1 MLTVVE
7 MSDVFMLPRDKVS
20 HEVKKCIALCPPGP
34 NVLLLLLKSDINE
47 EETQKLKFILSFFG
61 QDAFK
66 YSIVI
71 ESKSGEEQNF
81 SLNRVIQQCGDR
93 HHKLYFDQKDLPEH
107 EYLALMEQME
117 NMVTK
122 NKGGYLNC
130 TEPANTT
137 TTCITSKPPL
147 NLVLCGRFQAWKTSA
162 TDAILGERK
171 CDPAANPSECVK
183 NQGEACGSLVSL
195 VDLPALY
202 GKTQEAMRNESFR
215 CISLCDPDGVHAFAL
230 VLPMGPL
237 TNEDVEELK
246 TIRKTFSSQVNDF
259 TMILLT
265 VKSDPNSPAVV
276 RFMRE
281 NKQIQE
287 LCKSCEGR
295 YFVFNLS
302 DEHQV
307 FNLLHAIKK
316 MSARN
321 SRCFTMQMMA
331 RPRLKKNE
339 LFKCE
344 EKMQGSKH
352 QRKEVFKVQGAEP
365 PKMVQSRECLRMVLI
380 GKTGSGKSAS
390 ANTILNKECFKS
402 TVCVN
407 SVTQCCQKATGE
419 VDGRSIIV
427 VDTPGLYDTTLSND
441 AIKKELVNCITLLA
455 PGPHVFLLVLRIGP
469 FTKEERDTVELIK
482 EFFGSQSV
490 NFIIV
495 IFTGGDALQ
504 NQTIES
510 YIEEDKEG
518 FLKKLVHDC
527 RGRYQVFNNAKPN
540 RAQVKELLRKVE
552 LMVENNGNNCYTSE
566 IFQEAEAAIQ
576 KEVDRILKE
585 NMDKIHREEEAIER
599 NYKEEIQAKKQEL
612 AEQITIIE
620 REREEKTQLIK
631 EKEEHIKKEKEKIN
645 REEELRKA
653 EEDKRL
659 MLEEIQRI
667 QWEKDFKA
675 MEEKMKFETE
685 DETNSADISL
695 MCNREAL
702 RQEKEIWEKERREW
716 RERRHQED
724 LRRRQEEETHLKKL
738 IEEHEREVEKF
749 NKIRQQDQIRR
760 EQEERT
766 MKELQDELVKN
777 LTVMKKKHEDE
788 ARKQAEEI
796 NEFQQKYNWD
806 FVAMVE
812 KHDGE
817 MEALKQ
823 KQQKRND
830 ILIRALSQN
839 RTSRRDFEKLIRRQE
854 EEINNLTMTAFSED
868 EETLNEE
875 ISKLKVVHEEEI
887 NNWIQEHVKP
897 RNKACSIL

>member
-7 MSDVFMLPRDKVS
+7 TSDVLGMPRDKVS
-20 HEVKKCIALCPPGP
+20 HEMKKCVALCPPGP

-61 QDAFK
+61 QDTFK
-66 YSIVI
+66 YSVVI
-71 ESKSGEEQNF
+71 ESQTGEEQNS
-81 SLNRVIQQCGDR
+81 SLNQVIQQCGDR
-93 HHKLYFDQKDLPEH
+93 HHKIYFDQKDLPEH
-107 EYLALMEQME
+107 DYLALMEQME
-117 NMVTK
+117 NMVTE

-130 TEPANTT
+130 TEAADAMTA
-137 TTCITSKPPL
+137 CITSKPPL

-162 TDAILGERK
+162 TNAILGERK
-171 CDPAANPSECVK
+171 CDPTANPSECVK
-183 NQGEACGSLVSL
+183 IQGEACGSLVSL

-202 GKTQEAMRNESFR
+202 GKTQEEMKKESFR

-230 VLPMGPL
+230 VIPMGPL

-246 TIRKTFSSQVNDF
+246 TIRKIFSSQVNDF

-265 VKSDPNSPAVV
+265 VKSDPSSPAVA

-295 YFVFNLS
+295 YFVFNLR

-307 FNLLHAIKK
+307 FNLLHAVKK
-316 MSARN
+316 ISTSN
-321 SRCFTMQMMA
+321 SRCFTKRMMA
-331 RPRLKKNE
+331 KPRLKKAE
-339 LFKCE
+339 SFKSE
-344 EKMQGSKH
+344 VKMLGRND
-352 QRKEVFKVQGAEP
+352 QRKVPRAEP
-365 PKMVQSRECLRMVLI
+365 PKMVQSGECLRMVLI

-390 ANTILNKECFKS
+390 ANTILNKEYFKS

-407 SVTQCCQKATGE
+407 SVTQCCQKAAGE
-419 VDGRSIIV
+419 VDGKPVIV

-441 AIKKELVNCITLLA
+441 TIKKELVNCITLLA

-510 YIEEDKEG
+510 YIEEDREG
-518 FLKKLVHDC
+518 VLKKLVHDC
-527 RGRYQVFNNAKPN
+527 GGRYQVFNNAKPN
-540 RAQVKELLRKVE
+540 REQVKELLSKVE

-585 NMDKIHREEEAIER
+585 NMDEIHREEEAIER
-599 NYKEEIQAKKQEL
+599 KHKEEIEAKKQEL

-620 REREEKTQLIK
+620 REREQKTQLIK
-631 EKEEHIKKEKEKIN
+631 EKEEHIKKEKEKMN

-653 EEDKRL
+653 EEDETI

-667 QWEKDFKA
+667 QWEKDFEA
-675 MEEKMKFETE
+675 MEEKIKFETE
-685 DETNSADISL
+685 DEPNSADITL
-695 MCNREAL
+695 MWNREAL
-702 RQEKEIWEKERREW
+702 RQEKEIWEKERKEW
-716 RERRHQED
+716 REKRHQED

-738 IEEHEREVEKF
+738 MEEHEREVEKF
-749 NKIRQQDQIRR
+749 SKIRQQDQIRR

-766 MKELQDELVKN
+766 MKKLQDELVKN

-788 ARKQAEEI
+788 ARMQAEEM
-796 NEFQQKYNWD
+796 NEFQQKYSWD
-806 FVAMVE
+806 FEAMIE

-830 ILIRALSQN
+830 ILIQALSQN

-854 EEINNLTMTAFSED
+854 EEMNNLTMAAFSED
-868 EETLNEE
+868 EETLNKE
-875 ISKLKVVHEEEI
+875 INKLKSVHEEEI

-897 RNKACSIL
+897 RNKGCSIL

>member
-7 MSDVFMLPRDKVS
+7 TSDVFMLPRDKVS
-20 HEVKKCIALCPPGP
+20 HEMKKYVALCPPGP

-47 EETQKLKFILSFFG
+47 EEIQKLKFILSFFG
-61 QDAFK
+61 QDVFK

-71 ESKSGEEQNF
+71 ESQTGEEQNS
-81 SLNRVIQQCGDR
+81 SLNQVIQQCEDR
-93 HHKLYFDQKDLPEH
+93 HHKIYFDQKDLPEH

-117 NMVTK
+117 NMVTE
-122 NKGGYLNC
+122 NKGRYLNC
-130 TEPANTT
+130 TEVADAM

-162 TDAILGERK
+162 TNAILGERK
-171 CDPAANPSECVK
+171 CDPAANPSECFK
-183 NQGEACGSLVSL
+183 TEGEACGSLVSL

-202 GKTQEAMRNESFR
+202 GRTQEAMKRESFR
-215 CISLCDPDGVHAFAL
+215 CISLCDPEGVHAFAL

-237 TNEDVEELK
+237 SNDDVEELK
-246 TIRKTFSSQVNDF
+246 TIRKIFSSQVNDF

-265 VKSDPNSPAVV
+265 VKSDPKSPAVS

-295 YFVFNLS
+295 YFVFNLK

-307 FNLLHAIKK
+307 FNLLHAVKK
-316 MSARN
+316 MSASN
-321 SRCFTMQMMA
+321 SGCFTKRMMA
-331 RPRLKKNE
+331 APRLKKNE
-339 LFKCE
+339 V
-344 EKMQGSKH
+344 KMPGSKH
-352 QRKEVFKVQGAEP
+352 QRKDVFKVPRAEP
-365 PKMVQSRECLRMVLI
+365 PKMEQSRECLRMVLI
-380 GKTGSGKSAS
+380 GKTGAGKSAS

-407 SVTQCCQKATGE
+407 SVTQHCQKATGE
-419 VDGRSIIV
+419 VDGKPVIV

-441 AIKKELVNCITLLA
+441 VIKKELVNCITLLA
-455 PGPHVFLLVLRIGP
+455 PGPHVFLLVLKIGP

-510 YIEEDKEG
+510 YIEEDRNG

-527 RGRYQVFNNAKPN
+527 GGRYQVFNNAKPN
-540 RAQVKELLRKVE
+540 RVQVKELLSKVE
-552 LMVENNGNNCYTSE
+552 LMVQNNGNNCYTSE
-566 IFQEAEAAIQ
+566 IFKEAEAAIQ

-585 NMDKIHREEEAIER
+585 NMDEIHREEEAIER
-599 NYKEEIQAKKQEL
+599 KHNEEIETKKQEL

-620 REREEKTQLIK
+620 REREQKTQLIK
-631 EKEEHIKKEKEKIN
+631 EKEENIMMEMEKMN

-653 EEDKRL
+653 EEDETI

-667 QWEKDFKA
+667 QWEKDFEA
-675 MEEKMKFETE
+675 MEEKIKFETE
-685 DETNSADISL
+685 DEPNSADISL

-702 RQEKEIWEKERREW
+702 RQEKEIWEKERKEW

-724 LRRRQEEETHLKKL
+724 LLRRQEEEVHLKTL

-760 EQEERT
+760 QQEETT
-766 MKELQDELVKN
+766 MKKLQDDLVKN
-777 LTVMKKKHEDE
+777 LIVMKKKHEDE
-788 ARKQAEEI
+788 ARKQAEEM
-796 NEFQQKYNWD
+796 NEFQQKYSWD
-806 FVAMVE
+806 FEAMIE

-823 KQQKRND
+823 KQQNRND
-830 ILIRALSQN
+830 ILIQALIQE
-839 RTSRRDFEKLIRRQE
+839 RTSRRDYEKMIRRQE

-868 EETLNEE
+868 EETLNKEL
-875 ISKLKVVHEEEI
+875 SKLKAVHEEEI
-887 NNWIQEHVKP
+887 NHWIQQHLKS
-897 RNKACSIL
+897 RKGCSIL